1 MPAPT
6 TRHIATSA
14 LCAALLLGTVAPA
27 LAAGPDDTRPASRTA
42 ADSRAALR
50 DQTDALAGLGTV
62 LTPVTRLLDSVLAA
76 DDDPLT
82 AAEAKKLAAAAREAV
97 AQAREEA
104 LAEAAQEVAAAR
116 AEAEEARREAAAD
129 REEAAADREEAL
141 TDAADAADATDT
153 TDTTGLTPG
162 ALDALGK
169 AVDGLLAALL
179 ADKGEQVDP
188 AADNVVKKLVDVSV
202 ATLLD
207 RGLPAARLPGLP
219 PAETGTGA

>member
-6 TRHIATSA
+6 TRRIATSA
-14 LCAALLLGTVAPA
+14 LCAALLLGAVAPA

-42 ADSRAALR
+42 ADRRAALR

-62 LTPVTRLLDSVLAA
+62 LTPVTRLLDSALAA

-129 REEAAADREEAL
+129 REEAL

-153 TDTTGLTPG
+153 TDTTGLTSG

-219 PAETGTGA
+219 SAETGTGA

>member
-62 LTPVTRLLDSVLAA
+62 LTPVTRLLDSALAA

-129 REEAAADREEAL
+129 REEAL
-141 TDAADAADATDT
+141 TDAADATDTTDT

>member
-27 LAAGPDDTRPASRTA
+27 LAAGPDDTRPASRKA

-104 LAEAAQEVAAAR
+104 LAEVAQEVAAAR

-129 REEAAADREEAL
+129 REEAL
-141 TDAADAADATDT
+141 IDAADATDATDT

>member
-27 LAAGPDDTRPASRTA
+27 LAAGPDDTRPASRAA

-129 REEAAADREEAL
+129 REEAL
-141 TDAADAADATDT
+141 IDAADAADATDT

>member
-129 REEAAADREEAL
+129 REEAL
-141 TDAADAADATDT
+141 IDAADAADATDT

>member
-42 ADSRAALR
+42 ADRRAALR

-62 LTPVTRLLDSVLAA
+62 LTPVTRLLDSALAA

-116 AEAEEARREAAAD
+116 AEAEEARR
-129 REEAAADREEAL
+129 EAAADREEAL

-219 PAETGTGA
+219 SAETGTGA

>member
-129 REEAAADREEAL
+129 REEAL

-153 TDTTGLTPG
+153 TDSTGLTPG

-179 ADKGEQVDP
+179 ADKGELVDP

>member
-62 LTPVTRLLDSVLAA
+62 LTPVTRLLDSVLAG

-129 REEAAADREEAL
+129 REEAL

-162 ALDALGK
+162 ALGALGK

>member
-129 REEAAADREEAL
+129 REEAL
-141 TDAADAADATDT
+141 TDAADDATDT

-179 ADKGEQVDP
+179 ADKGEPVDP

>member
-129 REEAAADREEAL
+129 REEAL

-153 TDTTGLTPG
+153 TDTTGLTSG

>member
-1 MPAPT
+1 MRAPT

-14 LCAALLLGTVAPA
+14 LCAALLLGAVAPA
-27 LAAGPDDTRPASRTA
+27 IAARPDDTRPASGTA
-42 ADSRAALR
+42 AADQRAVLR
-50 DQTDALAGLGTV
+50 GQTGALAGLGTV
-62 LTPVTRLLDSVLAA
+62 LTPVTRLLDSALAA

-82 AAEAKKLAAAAREAV
+82 AAEAKKLADAAREAV

-104 LAEAAQEVAAAR
+104 LAEAEKELAAAR
-116 AEAEEARREAAAD
+116 EDVEEARKEAA
-129 REEAAADREEAL
+129 EAREEAL
-141 TDAADAADATDT
+141 AEAGVDTEATASD
-153 TDTTGLTPG
+153 LTPG

-179 ADKGEQVDP
+179 SGGTEQVDP
-188 AADNVVKKLVDVSV
+188 AADDVVKKLVNVSV

-219 PAETGTGA
+219 PAQTGTGA

>member
-14 LCAALLLGTVAPA
+14 LCAALLLGAVAPA

-42 ADSRAALR
+42 ADGRAALR

-62 LTPVTRLLDSVLAA
+62 LTPVTRLLDSALAA

-129 REEAAADREEAL
+129 REEAL
-141 TDAADAADATDT
+141 TDAADATDT
-153 TDTTGLTPG
+153 ADTTDSTGLTPG

>member
-104 LAEAAQEVAAAR
+104 LAEVAQEVAAAR
-116 AEAEEARREAAAD
+116 AEAEEARR
-129 REEAAADREEAL
+129 EAAADREEAL

>member
-129 REEAAADREEAL
+129 REEAL

>member
-129 REEAAADREEAL
+129 REEAL
-141 TDAADAADATDT
+141 TDAADATDTTDT

-169 AVDGLLAALL
+169 AVDGLLATLL

>member
-6 TRHIATSA
+6 TRRIATSA
-14 LCAALLLGTVAPA
+14 LCAALLLGAVAPA

-42 ADSRAALR
+42 ADRRAALR

-62 LTPVTRLLDSVLAA
+62 LTPVTRLLDSALAA

-129 REEAAADREEAL
+129 REEAL
-141 TDAADAADATDT
+141 TDAADAADAADVTDTTDT
-153 TDTTGLTPG
+153 TDTTGLTSG

-219 PAETGTGA
+219 SAETGTGA

>member
-104 LAEAAQEVAAAR
+104 L
-116 AEAEEARREAAAD
+116 
-129 REEAAADREEAL
+129 
-141 TDAADAADATDT
+141 TDAADATDT

>member
-129 REEAAADREEAL
+129 REEAL

-162 ALDALGK
+162 ALGALGK

>member
-6 TRHIATSA
+6 TRRIATSA
-14 LCAALLLGTVAPA
+14 LCAALLLGAVAPA

-42 ADSRAALR
+42 ADRRAALR

-62 LTPVTRLLDSVLAA
+62 LTPVTRLLDSALAA

-129 REEAAADREEAL
+129 REEAL

-153 TDTTGLTPG
+153 TDTTDTTGLTSG

-219 PAETGTGA
+219 SAETGTGA

>member
-129 REEAAADREEAL
+129 REEAL

-169 AVDGLLAALL
+169 AVDGLLAVLL

>member
-129 REEAAADREEAL
+129 REEAL
-141 TDAADAADATDT
+141 TDAADVTDT

-169 AVDGLLAALL
+169 AVDGLLAVLL

>member
-129 REEAAADREEAL
+129 REEAL
-141 TDAADAADATDT
+141 TDAADATDT
-153 TDTTGLTPG
+153 ADTTDSTGLTPG

-219 PAETGTGA
+219 PTETGTGA